1 MVCIFGS
8 CRVYYGPR
16 KNGPYRPF
24 SFTHSTKVVLQ
35 LLKWKDKN
43 ERQLKKI
50 YKNELFLL
58 ADDIKKLSDFLS
70 IMKNVKDYVD
80 RSKLIII
87 EICSVKEVFYK
98 DVFLLDNRCSKSII
112 EKEYM
117 LEFPNTKNN
126 ILNELIRIDQNK
138 RQMLKDL
145 NEINSILNNKTIL
158 FIPHFTAKINNK
170 TNEYIENRIKIFNI
184 LKEFCSN
191 KNNCILFN
199 HLDYVDDD
207 EKFYLNNNGV
217 IDSCHMSWEYR
228 NIITV
233 KLNEL
238 INKLNN

>member
-117 LEFPNTKNN
+117 LEFP
-126 ILNELIRIDQNK
+126 IHQLIHEPISK
-138 RQMLKDL
+138 KL
-145 NEINSILNNKTIL
+145 S
-158 FIPHFTAKINNK
+158 
-170 TNEYIENRIKIFNI
+170 
-184 LKEFCSN
+184 
-191 KNNCILFN
+191 
-199 HLDYVDDD
+199 
-207 EKFYLNNNGV
+207 
-217 IDSCHMSWEYR
+217 R
-228 NIITV
+228 NFS
-233 KLNEL
+233 
-238 INKLNN
+238 